1 MRALCAEFPCWRL
14 RLCSHTHTHTRRVR
28 PQICYYGKHFVAFVK
43 QPPSAAAAPEDWISY
58 DDANVRNLGSDFDAV
73 RERCAKAHW
82 QPLLL
87 FYEKPEPT

>member
-1 MRALCAEFPCWRL
+1 M
-14 RLCSHTHTHTRRVR
+14 
-28 PQICYYGKHFVAFVK
+28 AFVK

-73 RERCAKAHW
+73 RERCARAHW

-87 FYEKPEPT
+87 FYEKPQ